1 MLGEILSDQEV
12 KHRKH
17 CYIDYKS
24 INPKQSSEFIMNQGC
39 PCCHE
44 YFKSYP

>member
-1 MLGEILSDQEV
+1 MFGEILSGQEV
-12 KHRKH
+12 KHRK
-17 CYIDYKS
+17 IVILITK
-24 INPKQSSEFIMNQGC
+24 IFNPKQSSEFIMKQGF